1 VSLTKE
7 QLELRRQGL
16 SSSDIVALSGT
27 VPFKKRKT
35 VYDVWLDKVHPD
47 KVKPTEVIEAME
59 LGHETEPIIVR
70 RVAKQLGLAVVYPQT
85 TVRHP
90 TIEWAMSTP
99 DALVVESEQRGVVSK
114 EFASKYYAQNIAR
127 GLIECK
133 LVGVHVADFWGESGD
148 IENGPPDFVYTQ
160 VVWQMMVTGLPFCVV
175 GAMIGTEV
183 RTYRVEFDDAAKE
196 YAEALVEMGAKF
208 RADHVLTERPPPVD
222 GSEPSRNMLAA
233 LFQKHNQVQIKA
245 DPQAEEAAR
254 AYFEAQRQ
262 VKEAKD
268 LADNA
273 KTVLMAKIQ
282 GNYGIRGE
290 GWRCNWAEQKGYH
303 VEGYDVPPMRKFD
316 LRPTK
321 RG

>member
-1 VSLTKE
+1 VSLTPD
-7 QLELRRQGL
+7 QLALRRQGL
-16 SSSDIVALSGT
+16 TASDIVALSGT

-59 LGHETEPIIVR
+59 LGHEAEPIIVA
-70 RVAKQLGLAVVYPQT
+70 RVAKKLKLSVAYPQT
-85 TVRHP
+85 TVRHAK
-90 TIEWAMSTP
+90 IEWAMSTP
-99 DALVVESEQRGVVSK
+99 DARVVDSQRCDV
-114 EFASKYYAQNIAR
+114 
-127 GLIECK
+127 GLIEAK
-133 LVGVHVADFWGESGD
+133 LVGLYVANHWGEAED
-148 IENGPPDFVYTQ
+148 VEHGPPDYVYTQ

-262 VKEAKD
+262 VKEAKE